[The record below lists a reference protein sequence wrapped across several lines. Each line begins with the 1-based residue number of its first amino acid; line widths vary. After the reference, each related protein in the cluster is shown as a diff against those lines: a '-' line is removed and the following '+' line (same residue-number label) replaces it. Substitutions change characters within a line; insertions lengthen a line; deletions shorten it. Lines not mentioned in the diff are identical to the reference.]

1 MMKGG
6 RQMKRFILLLLVPA
20 VPMGAAWAITHEYSR
35 HITILSDEILMKAQ
49 ELAETTDAPVFH
61 SGQAGE
67 ILHELKDLIQQ
78 YETMMVFAESPYP
91 GEILLGTTPAGD
103 STWLETLCTT
113 RYDGPL
119 KEIRIRRTGHRANYL
134 RINDIEVTYMTPAG
148 PRKETFNR
156 NARARLYSNGV
167 FRLTLPKPMRV
178 QRIRIHINHESTGLQ
193 ICGIPYHPPIHPQV
207 QRNPYVEPDQLPE
220 EVLLGTTA
228 GGDGIWL
235 ETLCNNPYNRP
246 VREIRLKRTGRR
258 ASYLRINDIEITSL
272 TPRGRRKELFNPNGR
287 VKLRPGGVFS
297 LSLPRPMRIIH
308 IRIRVD
314 HESTGLEVY
323 GVH

>member
-1 MMKGG
+1 MKGG
-6 RQMKRFILLLLVPA
+6 RQMKRFIILLLVLA
-20 VPMGAAWAITHEYSR
+20 GPMGAVWPITHEYFR
-35 HITILSDEILMKAQ
+35 QITILSDEILFKAQ
-49 ELAETTDAPVFH
+49 KLAETTDAPVFDTV
-61 SGQAGE
+61 QAE
-67 ILHELKDLIQQ
+67 MILAELKDLIQE
-78 YETMMVFAESPYP
+78 YEAMMVFAESPYP

-103 STWLETLCTT
+103 STWLETFCTT

-134 RINDIEVTYMTPAG
+134 RINDIEVTYITPRG
-148 PRKETFNR
+148 PRQETFNQ
-156 NARARLYSNGV
+156 NARTRLYSDGI
-167 FRLTLPKPMRV
+167 FRLTLPKPMRIK
-178 QRIRIHINHESTGLQ
+178 RIRILINHESTGLRV
-193 ICGIPYHPPIHPQV
+193 CGIPYHPPLHP
-207 QRNPYVEPDQLPE
+207 YIEPDHVPA

-228 GGDGIWL
+228 GGDGTWL

-246 VREIRLKRTGRR
+246 VREIRLKRTGRK
-258 ASYLRINDIEITSL
+258 ASYLRINDIEVTTL
-272 TPRGRRKELFNPNGR
+272 DGRGRSKHVFNQNGR

-297 LSLPRPMRIIH
+297 LTLPRPMRIVH

>member
-1 MMKGG
+1 
-6 RQMKRFILLLLVPA
+6 MKRFMIFLIVLAGPIGIVWPA
-20 VPMGAAWAITHEYSR
+20 THEYSR
-35 HITILSDEILMKAQ
+35 QITILSDEILLQAQ
-49 ELAETTDAPVFH
+49 KLADTTDAPVFR
-61 SGQAGE
+61 SAE
-67 ILHELKDLIQQ
+67 AELILAELKGFIHE

-91 GEILLGTTPAGD
+91 GEIVLGTTPAGD
-103 STWLETLCTT
+103 DTWLETLCTS

-148 PRKETFNR
+148 PRKEIFNKS
-156 NARARLYSNGV
+156 ARVKLYSGGI
-167 FRLTLPKPMRV
+167 FRLPLPKPMRV
-178 QRIRIHINHESTGLQ
+178 IRIRILVNHESTGLQ
-193 ICGIPYHPPIHPQV
+193 VCGIPYQPPIRPIRPQTGL
-207 QRNPYVEPDQLPE
+207 NPHIKPDQYPA

-228 GGDGIWL
+228 AGKDNWL
-235 ETLCNNPYNRP
+235 ETLCTNPFNRP
-246 VREIRLKRTGRR
+246 IKEIRLKRTGRE

-272 TPRGRRKELFNPNGR
+272 TPRGRIKEVFNQNGR
-287 VKLRPGGVFS
+287 VKLRPGGVFN
-297 LSLPRPMRIIH
+297 LPLPRPTSIIH